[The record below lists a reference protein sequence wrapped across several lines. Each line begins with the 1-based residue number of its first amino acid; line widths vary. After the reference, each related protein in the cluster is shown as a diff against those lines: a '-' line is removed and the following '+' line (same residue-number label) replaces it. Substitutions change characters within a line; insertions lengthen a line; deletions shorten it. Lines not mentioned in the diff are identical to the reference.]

1 MTLAGVVIAL
11 CVAGA
16 LVVGRLAVL
25 FLRDPAAGLADTT
38 HRAGQ
43 LPQVMADRY
52 VMMTALAL
60 GAAWFGHPGVIAFLF
75 ATFAYMGFHDAAIY
89 ARAGHP
95 VLKHVLAG
103 VAAGAVSGVAAFAQ
117 FKGGAA

>member
-1 MTLAGVVIAL
+1 MSLTGIVIAL
-11 CVAGA
+11 CAAGA

-38 HRAGQ
+38 HRAEQ

-60 GAAWFGHPGVIAFLF
+60 AAAWFGHPGVIAVLF
-75 ATFAYMGFHDAAIY
+75 ASFAYMGFHDAAIY

-95 VLKHVLAG
+95 VTKHVAAG
-103 VAAGAVSGVAAFAQ
+103 IAAGAVSGLAAFAQ
-117 FKGGAA
+117 FRGGAA